1 MRHFRQHLG
10 NVFETQLS
18 RSILYICEISYGGL
32 QTVNNVRQMDA
43 TVDYCFHVILL
54 AGQKEILSNTVV

>member
-18 RSILYICEISYGGL
+18 RSICEISYGGL